1 MTAQDHKHVRSS
13 YPNLDLARFLCALL
27 VIIIHTDPLGN
38 VSELADFYL
47 NDVVARTAVPLFFA
61 ISGFLFCRG
70 LTFENGR
77 IARTAENRRRL
88 IRTTGKNALLYT
100 AWSLAYLV
108 IVLPEWHQSG
118 WWGMTAIK
126 DWLHSFLL
134 IGGYFHLW
142 FLLAL
147 ILAIPALY
155 LLLSF
160 VPLSRIWPIA
170 AVLWILECLT
180 YSYAWIGADR
190 IPLVGFISSR
200 MPVVFDSML
209 RALPLLSIGA
219 VLSQK
224 TSRSVGIP
232 AVLGA
237 FLLCTAEASM
247 LYFFSPNEVYYSY
260 LFATPLLAY
269 AALDVLVFGRQ
280 IALSKKWQGRLRDM
294 CLLIYCLHPMLCQ
307 VCRQWGIPAGI
318 PYWLTV
324 TALSVGFAYL
334 WSELKIRLSKQKNRM
349 IDNRGG

>member
-1 MTAQDHKHVRSS
+1 MNSNHRLIQKAG
-13 YPNLDLARFLCALL
+13 YPNLDLVRFFCALL
-27 VIIIHTDPLGN
+27 IIVIHTDPLEN

-47 NDVVARTAVPLFFA
+47 NDVIARVAVPVFFA

-88 IRTTGKNALLYT
+88 IRSTGKNALLYA

-108 IVLPEWHQSG
+108 IVLPKWYQSG
-118 WWGMTAIK
+118 WWGISAVK
-126 DWLHSFLL
+126 DWLHSFFL

-147 ILAIPALY
+147 ILATPALY

-160 VPLSRIWPIA
+160 VPLSRVWLIA
-170 AVLWILECLT
+170 ATLWILECLT
-180 YSYAWIGADR
+180 YSYAWIGIDQ
-190 IPLVGFISSR
+190 IPLVGFISSK

-224 TSRSVGIP
+224 RSRSAELP

-237 FLLCTAEASM
+237 FLLCVAEASA
-247 LYFFSPNEVYYSY
+247 LYFFSPNNEFYSY

-269 AALDVLVFGRQ
+269 TALDVLVFGKQ
-280 IALSKKWQGRLRDM
+280 IAMPKKWQCRLRDM
-294 CLLIYCLHPMLCQ
+294 CLLIYCLHPMICHVCQ
-307 VCRQWGIPAGI
+307 WWGIPAGI

-324 TALSVGFAYL
+324 TVLSVGIAYL
-334 WSELKIRLSKQKNRM
+334 WSELKIRFPKQKTV
-349 IDNRGG
+349 

>member
-1 MTAQDHKHVRSS
+1 MTMREHKIVRSS
-13 YPNLDLARFLCALL
+13 YSNLDFAKFICALL

-38 VSELADFYL
+38 ISELADFYL
-47 NDVVARTAVPLFFA
+47 NNVIARVAVPVFFA

-77 IARTAENRRRL
+77 IARTAENRSRL
-88 IRTTGKNALLYT
+88 IRTTKKNSLLYA

-108 IVLPEWHQSG
+108 IVLPEWYQTG
-118 WWGMTAIK
+118 WWGISAVK

-155 LLLSF
+155 LLLSL
-160 VPLSRIWPIA
+160 VPLSRVWLIA
-170 AVLWILECLT
+170 GALWILECLT
-180 YSYAWIGADR
+180 YSYAWIGVER
-190 IPLVGFISSR
+190 IPLVAFIGSK

-224 TSRSVGIP
+224 HSRSAGVP

-237 FLLCTAEASM
+237 FLLCAAEASA
-247 LYFFSPNEVYYSY
+247 LYFFSPNEAYYSY

-269 AALDVLVFGRQ
+269 TALDMLVFGKQ
-280 IALSKKWQGRLRDM
+280 IAISKKWQFRLRDM
-294 CLLIYCLHPMLCQ
+294 CLLIYCLHPMICHVCQ
-307 VCRQWGIPAGI
+307 QWNIPAGI

-324 TALSVGFAYL
+324 TVLSVGIAYL
-334 WSELKIRLSKQKNRM
+334 WSELKSHLSKLKKLYDQ
-349 IDNRGG
+349 